1 MKRLFYYFAAI
12 VAGAML
18 ALACEPEAQPETPGN
33 EDNGGNQNTTVEVT
47 SVTLNQEAVALEVED
62 VFTIVAT
69 VLPENATNKAVTY
82 ESKNPAVATVDSYGL
97 VTAVAEGTAVIEVTA
112 GGKTAQ
118 LTVTVTVPEVA
129 ETSFSEVLEN
139 YEEVSEGVYH
149 AELPLDKGYSFA
161 GTFDFKD
168 FFVNLPAD
176 ATFAL
181 APVEQQNEEVAG
193 YYEALTGN
201 LAADGVWTRNE
212 RFACDLNVGED
223 NSANGVRVVV
233 SAGGQTLY
241 TINFYIVD
249 PVIGLERASQAG
261 DHVYIKTFL
270 ADLAACYDAYGGL
283 EMELGAGNNFE
294 FFALKH
300 GANNDINLV
309 ELLNDITNFQ
319 DQGPYFSG
327 ADAEHI
333 LFRDWPTFS
342 LSGTNGEEIFYNDPA
357 QGKIVYTDYGQNL
370 TKASKGLYWQQ
381 QWSVCYNCCNWQLP
395 EADRPVPGLGGIAE
409 GTKINGKGD
418 FVGPEDAEVFKN
430 EVGIYLTA
438 DGHIKTTENYKGAGA
453 RISPQLHFEYDYG
466 YACISQRYMFMLYLN
481 RRWAAPGEIADVVYP
496 FTDGS
501 NEVAAQ

>member
-1 MKRLFYYFAAI
+1 MKRFFYYFAAI

-33 EDNGGNQNTTVEVT
+33 EDNGGQNTTVEVT
-47 SVTLNQEAVALEVED
+47 SVTLNEETVALEVED

-82 ESKNPAVATVDSYGL
+82 ESKNPEVATVDSYGL

-118 LTVTVTVPEVA
+118 LTVTVTVPEVV

-139 YEEVSEGVYH
+139 YEEVSEGVYY
-149 AELPLDKGYSFA
+149 AELPLGDGYSFA

-181 APVEQQNEEVAG
+181 APVEQQNAEVAE
-193 YYEALTGN
+193 YYESLTGN
-201 LAADGVWTRNE
+201 LAADGTWTRNE
-212 RFACDLNVGED
+212 RFANDLNVGED
-223 NSANGVRVVV
+223 NSANGVRVLV

-249 PVIGLERASQAG
+249 PV
-261 DHVYIKTFL
+261 V
-270 ADLAACYDAYGGL
+270 GL
-283 EMELGAGNNFE
+283 EMLEVGGHPCLKSPLTELANANNWHYNGPEIELGNENNWQ

-300 GANNDINLV
+300 GAENDINLV
-309 ELLNDITNFQ
+309 ELLNDPTNFMVHT
-319 DQGPYFSG
+319 G
-327 ADAEHI
+327 AD
-333 LFRDWPTFS
+333 LFNVWPTLS
-342 LSGTNGEEIFYNDPA
+342 VSGTNGEELFYNDATNGVIAYSPYS
-357 QGKIVYTDYGQNL
+357 KELV
-370 TKASKGLYWQQ
+370 KHSKGLFWQQ
-381 QWSVCYNCCNWQLP
+381 QWTVYMNCANWQLP
-395 EADRPVPGLGGIAE
+395 EAERPVPALGSIAE
-409 GTKINGKGD
+409 GAAINGTMD
-418 FVGPEDAEVFKN
+418 FVGPEAAEVFKN
-430 EVGIYLTA
+430 EVGLYLDA

-466 YACISQRYMFMLYLN
+466 SVCVSSRYMAMIFVN
-481 RRWAAPGEIADVVYP
+481 RRWAAPEEIADVVYP

-501 NEVAAQ
+501 NEVPAQ